1 MNSVRCSIC
10 PWSTALWLDGA
21 LVGYDKLAI
30 HVAEEHEE
38 EHRLVQEGLE
48 EIDEDIRRAEEEAEG
63 VY

>member
-1 MNSVRCSIC
+1 MDSIRCSMC
-10 PWSTALWLDGA
+10 SWSTALWSAGR
-21 LVGYDKLAI
+21 LVGYDKLAV